1 MRILL
6 PSFVSVILFS
16 IVSVRVRAI
25 KLCCPEGEIYSRIG
39 VENTVR
45 FAEIKK
51 CSCDLILD
59 TILQDRCEESLDKY
73 GCVKTDKTLP
83 KSWTSDLTESTFK
96 LSGILSK
103 VIRKYFCTK
112 VSGFLGSTGRFS
124 CPADQVLMSTFSM
137 FPENATSDFSKKSE
151 ELVISI
157 DEEEVL

>member
-1 MRILL
+1 M
-6 PSFVSVILFS
+6 
-16 IVSVRVRAI
+16 
-25 KLCCPEGEIYSRIG
+25 GEIYSKIG
-39 VENTVR
+39 VENT
-45 FAEIKK
+45 
-51 CSCDLILD
+51 
-59 TILQDRCEESLDKY
+59 DRCEESLDKY

-83 KSWTSDLTESTFK
+83 MSWTSDLTESTFK

-157 DEEEVL
+157 DEEKIERFVNFCLYFTDLYEGEDLSKGYFSICASQETQME

>member
-1 MRILL
+1 MLHD
-6 PSFVSVILFS
+6 LF
-16 IVSVRVRAI
+16 
-25 KLCCPEGEIYSRIG
+25 
-39 VENTVR
+39 
-45 FAEIKK
+45 
-51 CSCDLILD
+51 D
-59 TILQDRCEESLDKY
+59 TNLQDRCEESLDKY